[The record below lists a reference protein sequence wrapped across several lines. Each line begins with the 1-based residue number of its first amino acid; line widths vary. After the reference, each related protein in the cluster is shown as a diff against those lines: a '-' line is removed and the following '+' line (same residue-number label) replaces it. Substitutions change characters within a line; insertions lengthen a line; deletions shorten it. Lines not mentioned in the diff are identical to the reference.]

1 MAPMA
6 EHKVWTAEELLALS
20 PAQRFRIV
28 TDCIVTDLDQVPPNV
43 LEQARVDIREHIAR
57 TESTRTPE
65 R

>member
-28 TDCIVTDLDQVPPNV
+28 TDCIVTDLDQ
-43 LEQARVDIREHIAR
+43 ARVDIREHIAR